1 MSVWGWVWTIGKSV
15 VGGAEKTGGVWWMLA
30 RAFLDGVGEVG
41 GWIIGLVVWRAFVL
55 VVDYLYLC

>member
-1 MSVWGWVWTIGKSV
+1 M